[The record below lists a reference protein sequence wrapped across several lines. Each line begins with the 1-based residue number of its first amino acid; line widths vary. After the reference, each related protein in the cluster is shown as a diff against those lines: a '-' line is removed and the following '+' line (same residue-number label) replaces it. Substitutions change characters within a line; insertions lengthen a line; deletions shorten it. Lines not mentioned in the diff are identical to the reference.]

1 MLNNS
6 APIVT
11 LNSTAIVEG
20 NIVNVTEGSEA
31 IFKCKY
37 DDVTPP
43 GKRSVFNFNGTQTIL
58 SKVSTIKYA

>member
-6 APIVT
+6 APVVT

-20 NIVNVTEGSEA
+20 NTVNVTEGSEA

-43 GKRSVFNFNGTQTIL
+43 GNQSVFNFDGAQTNL
-58 SKVSTIKYA
+58 SKFSTIKYA